1 MYDYGDACPVSKAT
15 SLLCER
21 WTIQI
26 VREMLLGAKRFSELQ
41 RMLPKISPSL
51 LNARLRT
58 LCENDIVIR
67 KRIPEQRGFEYHL
80 TPAGQSLSPIVM
92 EIGKWGMR
100 WIYAGLDEEELDIA
114 VLMEHIAA
122 MLKVEELPSCD
133 TVIQYTFT
141 DVAENAR
148 WFIFVHE
155 DKCEVCDENRG
166 HEVDVYLRSTV
177 RTLSNI
183 WWKNVAFNEAVA
195 QGDLQVVGAPVYTKT
210 VAKWFPTSLFT
221 EDNEVR
227 NKVEAIVRAESAGIS
242 Y

>member
-1 MYDYGDACPVSKAT
+1 MYDYGEACPISKAT
-15 SLLCER
+15 SVLCER

-41 RMLPKISPSL
+41 RRLPKISPSL

-58 LCENDIVIR
+58 LCDNDIVIR

-80 TPAGQSLSPIVM
+80 TPAGRSLSPVVT

-122 MLKVEELPSCD
+122 MLNADELPSCD

-141 DVAENAR
+141 DVTEHPQ
-148 WFIFVHE
+148 WFIFVGT
-155 DKCEVCDENRG
+155 DKREVCDENRG
-166 HEVDVYLRSTV
+166 YEVDIYLRSTLQ
-177 RTLSNI
+177 TLSDI
-183 WWKNVAFNEAVA
+183 WWQNITFKEAIA
-195 QGDLQVVGAPVYTKT
+195 NGDLQAVGAPVYTRT
-210 VAKWFPTSLFT
+210 LAKWFPTSLFA

-227 NKVEAIVRAESAGIS
+227 KKAKATGQPESAGMNC
-242 Y
+242 